1 MHDFIC
7 CEVLP
12 ENGLTS
18 TDVET
23 PQHTLLYGPLYAS
36 VHPAHLSVDAVQL
49 QCKTHSTAL
58 DVFTGCGGALA
69 TAPIPLAP
77 KGPKGS
83 TTNSSKEKAEAE
95 TVQSEEQRRGKILQA
110 FKTVI
115 NIDTCSILYV
125 IHIHLCI
132 FVCLTLMIFIL
143 VVVLFVSRRCARCT
157 NYLGDAHLQGES
169 CERNCAVHTTT
180 NIVNTTDPSVS
191 EDVKNKN
198 TTAGQAFAVSD
209 LRDVRFALHAVTFSV
224 AAAQAHQIHTL
235 TEQVMIIFHPLCDT
249 IALFVFSYFEH
260 VFLSVCG
267 ALCVA
272 H

>member
-1 MHDFIC
+1 MMHDFIC

-83 TTNSSKEKAEAE
+83 AASSSRVKAEA
-95 TVQSEEQRRGKILQA
+95 VLSEEQRQGKILQA

-125 IHIHLCI
+125 CCHTRTPSHFRLPNFDDLYPCCCSLCLTQVCKVYELFGGCPPTGRI
-132 FVCLTLMIFIL
+132 LRTQLCSTHYYQYSIYLGPVCL
-143 VVVLFVSRRCARCT
+143 RGC
-157 NYLGDAHLQGES
+157 Q
-169 CERNCAVHTTT
+169 
-180 NIVNTTDPSVS
+180 
-191 EDVKNKN
+191 
-198 TTAGQAFAVSD
+198 
-209 LRDVRFALHAVTFSV
+209 
-224 AAAQAHQIHTL
+224 
-235 TEQVMIIFHPLCDT
+235 
-249 IALFVFSYFEH
+249 
-260 VFLSVCG
+260 
-267 ALCVA
+267 
-272 H
+272 